1 MGKYRTTSEA
11 INKSTIIAII
21 LLILHSFQRK
31 GLCNSDLRLKAQPLH
46 TIISNNTFEVTNC
59 DLKKNR
65 NMANNIDKKRGSGE
79 IVRG

>member
-31 GLCNSDLRLKAQPLH
+31 GLCNSDLKAKC
-46 TIISNNTFEVTNC
+46 TTFAYNN
-59 DLKKNR
+59 K
-65 NMANNIDKKRGSGE
+65 
-79 IVRG
+79 